1 MSTTSNPTSV
11 RSVRRHRSRVALA
24 AAVLLAVLPALGC
37 SGGSDETTTAP
48 TTQPPP
54 KSKDLTTADLLTR
67 DGQFAGLLKL
77 VEAADGESVVNAPGP
92 ITLLAPNTA
101 AFDALGQGNVDAVLA
116 NPAAAEDALKRHVL
130 KGRHTFQDLIALDG
144 ETVETVGG
152 DTLTVQAT
160 DNEEVTVGGV
170 KIIKNDI
177 ESSNGI
183 IHVTGGVITGP

>member
-1 MSTTSNPTSV
+1 
-11 RSVRRHRSRVALA
+11 
-24 AAVLLAVLPALGC
+24 LL
-37 SGGSDETTTAP
+37 S
-48 TTQPPP
+48 
-54 KSKDLTTADLLTR
+54 
-67 DGQFAGLLKL
+67 
-77 VEAADGESVVNAPGP
+77 
-92 ITLLAPNTA
+92 PNTA

-130 KGRHTFQDLIALDG
+130 KGRYTFQDLIALDG

>member
-1 MSTTSNPTSV
+1 MTRPI
-11 RSVRRHRSRVALA
+11 RLLVATLCVMA
-24 AAVLLAVLPALGC
+24 APLIGATGC
-37 SGGSDETTTAP
+37 SGGSDDTTTTAP

-77 VEAADGESVVNAPGP
+77 VTAADDEADVNAPGP

-101 AFDALGQGNVDAVLA
+101 AFDALGQDNVDAILA
-116 NPAAAEDALKRHVL
+116 NPAAAKAALRRHIL
-130 KGRHTFQDLIALDG
+130 RGRYTFEDLIALDG
-144 ETVETVGG
+144 KTVDTIGG
-152 DTLTVQAT
+152 DQLTVQASN
-160 DNEEVTVGGV
+160 NEEVSVGGA

-183 IHVTGGVITGP
+183 IHVTGAVITGP

>member
-1 MSTTSNPTSV
+1 VLSLIERP
-11 RSVRRHRSRVALA
+11 VRRLVIALCVATA
-24 AAVLLAVLPALGC
+24 LLMGVSAC
-37 SGGSDETTTAP
+37 SGGSDETTTTAP

-130 KGRHTFQDLIALDG
+130 KGRYTFQDLIALDG
-144 ETVETVGG
+144 TTVETVGG

>member
-1 MSTTSNPTSV
+1 M
-11 RSVRRHRSRVALA
+11 A
-24 AAVLLAVLPALGC
+24 AAVLAVLPALSC
-37 SGGSDETTTAP
+37 SGGSDETTTTAP

-54 KSKDLTTADLLTR
+54 KSADLTTADLLTR

-77 VEAADGESVVNAPGP
+77 VEAADDEADVNAEGP

-101 AFDALGQGNVDAVLA
+101 AFDALGQANLDALLA
-116 NPAAAEDALKRHVL
+116 DPAAAKEALRRHIL
-130 KGRHTFQDLIALDG
+130 TGRYTFQDLLGLDG

-152 DTLTVQAT
+152 DTLTVQASN
-160 DNEEVTVGGV
+160 NEEVTVGGV
-170 KIIKNDI
+170 TIIKNDI